1 MGSPDDAPSQR
12 ACNVRRR
19 LRDRTRQRA
28 PPSGACQGVS
38 AYNRVTEARRPAT
51 MPYLHF
57 DLPARFPAA
66 TKRALAVKLGA
77 LYAEI
82 METSPDIVK
91 VSFREL
97 GAENLLRCGAPDGG
111 VEPVVVGQCD
121 IRRGRPVE
129 QRAALA
135 AAIVKACSEALG
147 VDASTIELEFT
158 QHAGDE
164 MFRRGA
170 FARDW
175 TAAESDS
182 IE

>member
-1 MGSPDDAPSQR
+1 
-12 ACNVRRR
+12 
-19 LRDRTRQRA
+19 
-28 PPSGACQGVS
+28 
-38 AYNRVTEARRPAT
+38 

-57 DLPARFPAA
+57 DLPARYPAA
-66 TKRALAVKLGA
+66 TKRALAARLGA

-82 METSPDIVK
+82 METSPRIVK

-97 GAENLLRCGAPDGG
+97 GPENLFRCGAPDGG

-135 AAIVKACSEALG
+135 AAIVAACAKALS
-147 VDASTIELEFT
+147 VDPDAIELEFT

-164 MFRRGA
+164 MYRRGA
-170 FARDW
+170 FAQDW
-175 TAAESDS
+175 TAAESAS
-182 IE
+182 P

>member
-1 MGSPDDAPSQR
+1 
-12 ACNVRRR
+12 
-19 LRDRTRQRA
+19 
-28 PPSGACQGVS
+28 
-38 AYNRVTEARRPAT
+38 

-57 DLPARFPAA
+57 DLPARYPGEV
-66 TKRALAVKLGA
+66 KRALAARLGE

-82 METSPDIVK
+82 MQTSPSIVK
-91 VSFREL
+91 VGFQEL
-97 GAENLLRCGAPDGG
+97 GEENLFRCGAPDGG

-135 AAIVKACSEALG
+135 AAIVAACSEALG
-147 VDASTIELEFT
+147 LDAALIELEFT

-164 MFRRGA
+164 MYRRGA

-175 TAAESDS
+175 AEDEAGSS
-182 IE
+182 KRTFGP

>member
-1 MGSPDDAPSQR
+1 
-12 ACNVRRR
+12 
-19 LRDRTRQRA
+19 
-28 PPSGACQGVS
+28 
-38 AYNRVTEARRPAT
+38 

-57 DLPARFPAA
+57 DLPARYPAG
-66 TKRALAVKLGA
+66 TKRALAVRLGE

-82 METSPDIVK
+82 MQTSPSIVK

-97 GAENLLRCGAPDGG
+97 GQDNLFRCGAPDGG
-111 VEPVVVGQCD
+111 VEPVVVGLCD

-135 AAIVKACSEALG
+135 VAIVDACAEALG
-147 VDASTIELEFT
+147 VPTSMIELEFT

-170 FARDW
+170 FASDW
-175 TAAESDS
+175 TPTETSPTDVLRT
-182 IE
+182 

>member
-1 MGSPDDAPSQR
+1 
-12 ACNVRRR
+12 
-19 LRDRTRQRA
+19 
-28 PPSGACQGVS
+28 
-38 AYNRVTEARRPAT
+38 

-57 DLPARFPAA
+57 DLPDRYLADV
-66 TKRALAVKLGA
+66 KRALAAQLGA

-82 METSPDIVK
+82 MQTSPSIVK
-91 VSFREL
+91 VGFREL
-97 GAENLLRCGAPDGG
+97 GEDNLFRCGSPDGG
-111 VEPVVVGQCD
+111 VDPVVVGQCD

-135 AAIVKACSEALG
+135 AAIVEACSEVLG
-147 VDASTIELEFT
+147 VEASAIELEFT

-175 TAAESDS
+175 TAGEGGEQSRG
-182 IE
+182 